1 MARKTTTTRK
11 AAGGAKRA
19 IAADASAPKVVNLR
33 PADGLA
39 NVITGMGMLSG
50 KRGGDSYSYN
60 PLDDGALMD
69 LYRSSW
75 MARKA
80 VDIIAEDMTKAWR
93 TWQLKPK
100 QVTDVWRAEVDLQL
114 RFKLRDAIRWGR
126 LLGGGALIVGDGRNS
141 ETPLVAANVAK
152 GGLKYILAVPRTVL
166 DAGANTISWNP
177 SHEWFGQPEFYHLRL
192 RNTARGQADVRIHW
206 SRVFRF
212 FGAQYPE
219 PMLAGDPWSDSILQS
234 VWETIRDA
242 DLALQSAAGLVEEA
256 KTDIVTMENLE
267 SHLATQDSNA
277 RLLERMR
284 LFKLGK
290 SSFNIALMGGRE
302 TFDSKQIQFSNLD
315 KVLFTFLQVVSGATD
330 IPATRFLAQ
339 SPAGMNSTGESD
351 LRNYASLIKSKQE
364 DAEGSLRR
372 LDELL
377 LRHALGSI
385 PKTWAYE
392 WNSIWTM
399 SPKEAAET
407 NKLLAEADQAYAN
420 SGMIP
425 TAALEKAITAR
436 MIDSGLYPGLDEA
449 MQELDEDELEKKRPD
464 PAIPPLDPN
473 KDPASFGNTGGD
485 E

>member
-11 AAGGAKRA
+11 AGGKGRTL
-19 IAADASAPKVVNLR
+19 AADSAGAKVVNLR
-33 PADGLA
+33 ASDGLA
-39 NVITGMGMLSG
+39 NVITGMGMLNG
-50 KRGGDSYSYN
+50 KRGGDVYSYQ

-100 QVTDVWRAEVDLQL
+100 QITDVWRAEVDLQL
-114 RFKLRDAIRWGR
+114 RFKVRDALRWGR
-126 LLGGGALIVGDGRNS
+126 MFGGGALIVSDGNNS
-141 ETPLVAANVAK
+141 ESELVTGNLAR
-152 GGLKYILAVPRTVL
+152 GGLKYVIAVPRTVL
-166 DAGANTISWNP
+166 DAGANAISWDP
-177 SHEWFGQPEFYHLRL
+177 SKPFFGQPEFYNLRL
-192 RNTARGQADVRIHW
+192 RNTARGQASVRIHHT
-206 SRVFRF
+206 RVFRF
-212 FGAQYPE
+212 FGSPYPE
-219 PMLAGDPWSDSILQS
+219 PMLAADPWSDSILQS

-242 DLALQSAAGLVEEA
+242 DLAMQSAAGLVEEA

-267 SHLATQDSNA
+267 SHLATTESNA

-315 KVLFTFLQVVSGATD
+315 KVLYTFLQVVSGATD

-339 SPAGMNSTGESD
+339 SPAGLNSTGESD
-351 LRNYASLIKSKQE
+351 LRNYAALIAAKQE
-364 DAEGSLRR
+364 DLEGSMRR

-377 LRHALGSI
+377 LRHALGTV
-385 PKTWAYE
+385 PKTWSYS

-407 NKLLAEADQAYAN
+407 NKLHAEADQAYAN
-420 SGMIP
+420 SGLIP
-425 TAALEKAITAR
+425 TAALEKAIIAR
-436 MIDSGLYPGLDEA
+436 MIESDMYPGLDEA
-449 MQELDEDELEKKRPD
+449 MQELSEEELLNKRPE

-473 KDPASFGNTGGD
+473 KDPSNFGGQAGG